1 MKKIIGLSVAALLI
15 IGVIGGATFAYF
27 SDTEIAVD
35 NTLTA
40 GTLNLQV
47 GAADPCTESIDI
59 GTQINPGDSGN
70 AADWT
75 TTNQG
80 SISGTLRVT
89 FDATITNNENTRSDA
104 EEDAGDATDGATE
117 GELGDF
123 VDIAIW
129 LDMNQSGSWDSGDK
143 YLQSDGNVV
152 DWVGALPA
160 AAYDDINNYSGLDW
174 DYADG
179 DGMPTMAS
187 LDNLD
192 FMVEY
197 DFPSDANDNRAQSDS
212 SVFDITF
219 MLEQIP

>member
-152 DWVGALPA
+152 DWVGALPS

-174 DYADG
+174 DYTDG